1 MIELYFCKSDV
12 HERLNGIL
20 SNKLAQPFEI
30 LKTENGKPYLEGIP
44 LHFSLSHSAD
54 RGLITISD
62 KPIGVDIEIFKDKL
76 RKSVIERFSAREQ
89 SEIANERD
97 FLIHWTAREAYVKLY
112 GLTIAKMLNRVEF
125 FGGKLY
131 LNGQLQSVKI
141 RHYYFSFGVAA
152 VCTEE

>member
-1 MIELYFCKSDV
+1 MIELYLCRGDV

-30 LKTENGKPYLEGIP
+30 LKTENGKPYVAGNP
-44 LHFSLSHSAD
+44 LHFSLSHSGD
-54 RGLITISD
+54 RGIVAISD
-62 KPIGVDIEIFKDKL
+62 KPIGVDIEIFKGKL
-76 RKSVIERFSAREQ
+76 RKSVLERFSAREQ
-89 SEIANERD
+89 AEIANERD

-112 GLTIAKMLNRVEF
+112 GRTIAKMLNRVEF

-131 LNGQLQSVKI
+131 LDGQLQSVKI